1 ANVGI
6 TYRAN
11 HDGAE
16 AVVREVDALGRQAAS
31 FPLQLSDV
39 NAIEECGAAFLE
51 RFNRLDVWINNA
63 GADVLT
69 GDAAKVSEADKLD
82 RLLAVDLRGTMLASW
97 RAAEIMAQQPDGGVI
112 INMSWDHVLSGMP
125 GRNPEM

>member
-1 ANVGI
+1 MLSTGGSSGIGRAIALAVARAGANVGI

-16 AVVREVDALGRQAAS
+16 DVVREVDALGRQAAA

-69 GDAAKVSEADKLD
+69 GAAAKVSEADKLD
-82 RLLAVDLRGTMLASW
+82 VFHHNPAKVVPRLATR
-97 RAAEIMAQQPDGGVI
+97 
-112 INMSWDHVLSGMP
+112 
-125 GRNPEM
+125 